1 MSHGEIP
8 PAVWEEIR
16 NEFALPTLERVRA
29 KLLAETGD
37 PEPVMRQ
44 LVRVFIGD
52 GTFCPG
58 YQFGP
63 SRTSEQYPALA
74 VCCSCNGPN

>member
-44 LVRVFIGD
+44 LVRVFLSGLRRLD
-52 GTFCPG
+52 LRN
-58 YQFGP
+58 
-63 SRTSEQYPALA
+63 STSL
-74 VCCSCNGPN
+74 

>member
-16 NEFALPTLERVRA
+16 NEFAIPTLERVRA

-44 LVRVFIGD
+44 LVRVFLSGLRRLD
-52 GTFCPG
+52 LRNSTSLG
-58 YQFGP
+58 
-63 SRTSEQYPALA
+63 RTQKIRALRRRPPT
-74 VCCSCNGPN
+74 VFV